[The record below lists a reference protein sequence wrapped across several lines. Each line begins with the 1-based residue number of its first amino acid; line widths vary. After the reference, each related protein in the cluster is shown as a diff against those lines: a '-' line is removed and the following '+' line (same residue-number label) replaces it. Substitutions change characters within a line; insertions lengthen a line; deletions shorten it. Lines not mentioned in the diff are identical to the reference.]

1 MHFQNAW
8 TSVIGY
14 THHSLY
20 YNNQDA
26 CAFYQDRD
34 LIIGVVADGCG
45 SCGSSEVGARLGVDF
60 TINFCRKTC
69 GSKPFDGGAFHDA
82 AIDYLQGIVNNQ
94 HTREKIE
101 FIDEHLLFTLVGFV
115 ATPETTTVFHSG
127 DGFYMINGEE
137 TMLDE
142 NNRPAYL
149 GKELYGYKAAI
160 KTKSLPTADVNQL
173 LVATDGIRY
182 LRNALA
188 QHPVQELNNLQ
199 DLFSRNDFF
208 EHPAA
213 LPKFITA
220 LTIEDQLLRDDTS
233 MVLLK
238 RSV

>member
-1 MHFQNAW
+1 MQFQNAW

-60 TINFCRKTC
+60 TVNFCRKTC
-69 GSKPFDGGAFHDA
+69 GKQPFDGEAFHDA
-82 AIDYLQGIVNNQ
+82 AIDYLQAIVNNQ

-115 ATPETTTVFHSG
+115 VTPETTTVFHSG
-127 DGFYMINGEE
+127 DGFFMINGEE

-149 GKELYGYKAAI
+149 GKELYGHKTTI
-160 KTKSLPTADVNQL
+160 KTKSLPTADINQL
-173 LVATDGIRY
+173 LVSTDGIRY
-182 LRNALA
+182 LRDALV
-188 QHPVQELNNLQ
+188 QQPVQGLTALP
-199 DLFSRNDFF
+199 DLFLREDFF
-208 EHPAA
+208 SHPAA

-220 LTIEDQLLRDDTS
+220 LTVEEKILRDDTS
-233 MVLLK
+233 VVLLK
-238 RSV
+238 R